1 MSTMNKRKIGSVLV
15 IGGGIGGVQAALDLA
30 GSGYKVY
37 LLDERPAIGGTMA
50 QLDKTF
56 PTNDC
61 SMCILAPKL
70 VDAGR
75 HQNIEIITMADVDK
89 IEGEPGMFK
98 VRVKKNPRFVDESKC
113 TGCGSCWNN
122 CPVRNIPQRE
132 EKEIFRPE
140 LEEKDLKKITTLI
153 GNNENGRGTLV
164 PLLQDINIE
173 YGYLPENI
181 LKYVSSELDIPL
193 SQIYNIVTFY
203 KGFSLTPRGR
213 YVISVCLGTACHVR
227 GGRKIMDA
235 LERDLGIKA
244 GQTTPDLNFTL
255 EAVRCVGVCG
265 LAPVVIVGED
275 FYGKMNQV
283 KAQKTV
289 GKYRDGAHDKVKT

>member
-1 MSTMNKRKIGSVLV
+1 LSTMNKRKIGSVLV

-122 CPVRNIPQRE
+122 CPVRNIPQRD
-132 EKEIFRPE
+132 EKEIVRPE

>member
-1 MSTMNKRKIGSVLV
+1 MSTRQKRKIGSVLV
-15 IGGGIGGVQAALDLA
+15 IGAGIGGVQAALDLA

-89 IEGEPGMFK
+89 IEGEPGIFK
-98 VRVKKNPRFVDESKC
+98 VRIKKNPRFVDESKC

-122 CPVRNIPQRE
+122 CPVRNKPQE
-132 EKEIFRPE
+132 EQLVKPE
-140 LEEKDLKKITTLI
+140 LEEKDLEKITKLI
-153 GNNENGRGTLV
+153 GNSKNGRRILV

-181 LKYVSSELDIPL
+181 LKYISGELDIPL
-193 SQIYNIVTFY
+193 SQVYSIATFY
-203 KGFSLTPRGR
+203 NAFSLVPRGR
-213 YVISVCLGTACHVR
+213 HLVSVCLGTACHVR
-227 GGRKIMDA
+227 GGQKILES
-235 LERDLGIKA
+235 LERNLGIKV

-255 EAVRCVGVCG
+255 EAVHCLGCCG
-265 LAPVVIVGED
+265 LAPVATIGD
-275 FYGKMNQV
+275 DLYGKMNQV
-283 KAQKTV
+283 KMQKAIE
-289 GKYRDGAHDKVKT
+289 KYKG

>member
-122 CPVRNIPQRE
+122 CPVRNIPQPD
-132 EKEIFRPE
+132 EKEIVRPE

-283 KAQKTV
+283 KARKTV

>member
-1 MSTMNKRKIGSVLV
+1 MNKRKIGSVLV

-89 IEGEPGMFK
+89 IEGEPGIFK
-98 VRVKKNPRFVDESKC
+98 IRVKKNPRFVDESKC

-122 CPVRNIPQRE
+122 CPVRNKPE
-132 EKEIFRPE
+132 EQEIIKPE
-140 LEEKDLKKITTLI
+140 LEEQDLEKIAKLMT
-153 GNNENGRGTLV
+153 NNKNGRGTLV
-164 PLLQDINIE
+164 PLLQNINIE

-203 KGFSLTPRGR
+203 KGFSLTPGGR

-289 GKYRDGAHDKVKT
+289 GKYRDEAHDKVKT

>member
-1 MSTMNKRKIGSVLV
+1 LSTMNKRKIGSVLV

-75 HQNIEIITMADVDK
+75 NQNIEIITMADVDK

-122 CPVRNIPQRE
+122 CPVRNKPE
-132 EKEIFRPE
+132 EQEVIKPE
-140 LEEKDLKKITTLI
+140 LEEQDLEKVAKLMMNNKD
-153 GNNENGRGTLV
+153 GRGTLV

-173 YGYLPENI
+173 YRYLPENI

-203 KGFSLTPRGR
+203 KGFSLTPQGR

-255 EAVRCVGVCG
+255 EAVRCLGVCG

>member
-1 MSTMNKRKIGSVLV
+1 MSNSSGMQERKTGSIMV
-15 IGGGIGGVQAALDLA
+15 IGGGIGGVQASLDLA
-30 GSGYKVY
+30 DSGYKVY
-37 LLDERPAIGGTMA
+37 LVDRRPAIGGTMA

-89 IEGEPGMFK
+89 VEGEPGMFK

-122 CPVRNIPQRE
+122 CPVRNEPQE
-132 EKEIFRPE
+132 EEIVKPE
-140 LEEKDLKKITTLI
+140 LEEKDLEKISVLI

-164 PLLQDINIE
+164 PLLQDINLE

-181 LKYVSSELDIPL
+181 LKYVSAELHIPL
-193 SQIYNIVTFY
+193 SQIYNIATFY

-213 YVISVCLGTACHVR
+213 HVISVCLGTACHVR
-227 GGRKIMDA
+227 GGQRIA
-235 LERDLGIKA
+235 ERLERDLGIKI
-244 GQTTPDLNFTL
+244 GETTSDLNFTL
-255 EAVRCVGVCG
+255 EAVRCLGCCG
-265 LAPVVIVGED
+265 LAPVVTVGD
-275 FYGKMNQV
+275 DLYGKMNQV
-283 KAQKTV
+283 KVAKTV
-289 GKYRDGAHDKVKT
+289 EKYKG

>member
-75 HQNIEIITMADVDK
+75 NQNIEIITMADVDK

-122 CPVRNIPQRE
+122 CPVRNKPE
-132 EKEIFRPE
+132 EQEVIKPE
-140 LEEKDLKKITTLI
+140 LEEQDLEKIAKLMMNNKD
-153 GNNENGRGTLV
+153 GRGTLV

-173 YGYLPENI
+173 YRYLPENI

-203 KGFSLTPRGR
+203 KGFSLTPQGR

-255 EAVRCVGVCG
+255 EAVRCLGVCG

>member
-122 CPVRNIPQRE
+122 CPVRNKPE
-132 EKEIFRPE
+132 EQEVIKPE
-140 LEEKDLKKITTLI
+140 LEEQDLEKIAKLMTNNKD
-153 GNNENGRGTLV
+153 GRGTLV

>member
-122 CPVRNIPQRE
+122 CPVRNIPQRD
-132 EKEIFRPE
+132 EKEIVRPE

>member
-122 CPVRNIPQRE
+122 CPVRNKPE
-132 EKEIFRPE
+132 EQEVIKPE
-140 LEEKDLKKITTLI
+140 LEEQDLEKIAKLMTNNKD
-153 GNNENGRGTLV
+153 GRGTLV

-173 YGYLPENI
+173 YRYLPENI

-255 EAVRCVGVCG
+255 EVVRCLGVCG

>member
-1 MSTMNKRKIGSVLV
+1 MSTMQKGKIGSVLV

-30 GSGYKVY
+30 ESGYKVY
-37 LLDERPAIGGTMA
+37 LVDERPAIGGTMA

-89 IEGEPGMFK
+89 IEGTPGTFK

-122 CPVRNIPQRE
+122 CPVRNIAQPE
-132 EKEIFRPE
+132 EEEIVKPE
-140 LEEKDLKKITTLI
+140 LEEKDLEKITKLM
-153 GNNENGRGTLV
+153 GDNKNGRGVLV

-181 LKYVSSELDIPL
+181 LRYVSADLRIPL
-193 SQIYNIVTFY
+193 SQIYNIATFY
-203 KGFSLTPRGR
+203 KAFSLTPRGR

-227 GGRKIMDA
+227 GGQRILER
-235 LERDLGIKA
+235 LERDLGIKV
-244 GQTTPDLNFTL
+244 GQTTSDLNFTL
-255 EAVRCVGVCG
+255 EAVRCLGCCG
-265 LAPVVIVGED
+265 LAPVVTIGD
-275 FYGKMNQV
+275 DLYGKMSQV
-283 KAQKTV
+283 KIPKTIE
-289 GKYRDGAHDKVKT
+289 KYRE

>member
-75 HQNIEIITMADVDK
+75 NPNIEIITMADVDK

-122 CPVRNIPQRE
+122 CPVRNKPE
-132 EKEIFRPE
+132 EQEVIKPE
-140 LEEKDLKKITTLI
+140 LEEQDLEKVAKLMMNNKD
-153 GNNENGRGTLV
+153 GRGTLV

-173 YGYLPENI
+173 YRYLPENI

-203 KGFSLTPRGR
+203 KGFSLTPQGR

-255 EAVRCVGVCG
+255 EAVRCLGVCG

>member
-122 CPVRNIPQRE
+122 CPVRNIPQPD
-132 EKEIFRPE
+132 EKEIVRPA

-153 GNNENGRGTLV
+153 RNNENGRGTLV

>member
-61 SMCILAPKL
+61 AMCILAPKL

-122 CPVRNIPQRE
+122 CPVRNIPQRD
-132 EKEIFRPE
+132 EKEIVRPE

>member
-1 MSTMNKRKIGSVLV
+1 MSTKNKRKIGSVLV

-122 CPVRNIPQRE
+122 CPVRNIPQRD
-132 EKEIFRPE
+132 EKEIVRPE

>member
-1 MSTMNKRKIGSVLV
+1 MNKRKIGSVLV

-132 EKEIFRPE
+132 EKEIVRPE

>member
-1 MSTMNKRKIGSVLV
+1 MSDLSTTKKRTIGSVLI

-30 GSGYKVY
+30 ESGYKVY
-37 LLDERPAIGGTMA
+37 LVDQRPAIGGTMA

-75 HQNIEIITMADVDK
+75 HQNIEIVTMADVDK
-89 IEGEPGMFK
+89 IEGEPGTFK

-122 CPVRNIPQRE
+122 CPVRNIPQLE
-132 EKEIFRPE
+132 AEEIFKPQ
-140 LEEKDLKKITTLI
+140 LEEKDLEKITTLI
-153 GNNENGRGTLV
+153 GDNTNGRGTLV
-164 PLLQDINIE
+164 PLLQDINTE
-173 YGYLPENI
+173 YGYLPEDI
-181 LKYVSSELDIPL
+181 LRYVSADLHIPL

-203 KGFSLTPRGR
+203 KTFRLTPRGR

-227 GGRKIMDA
+227 GGPKILEA
-235 LERDLGIKA
+235 LERNLGIKV

-255 EAVRCVGVCG
+255 EAVRCVGCCG
-265 LAPVVIVGED
+265 LAPVVMVGDD
-275 FYGKMNQV
+275 FHGKMTQV
-283 KAQKTV
+283 KIQKTI
-289 GKYRDGAHDKVKT
+289 KDYKR

>member
-132 EKEIFRPE
+132 EKEIVRPE

>member
-1 MSTMNKRKIGSVLV
+1 LSTMNKRKIGSVLV

-122 CPVRNIPQRE
+122 CPVRNIPQRD
-132 EKEIFRPE
+132 EKEIVRPE

-255 EAVRCVGVCG
+255 EVVRCVGVCG

>member
-122 CPVRNIPQRE
+122 CPVRNKPE
-132 EKEIFRPE
+132 EQEVIKPE
-140 LEEKDLKKITTLI
+140 LEEQDLEKVAKLMMNNKD
-153 GNNENGRGTLV
+153 GRGTLV

-173 YGYLPENI
+173 YRYLPENI

-203 KGFSLTPRGR
+203 KGFSLTPQGR

-255 EAVRCVGVCG
+255 EAVRCLGVCG

>member
-1 MSTMNKRKIGSVLV
+1 MSTRQKRKIGSVLV
-15 IGGGIGGVQAALDLA
+15 IGAGIGGVQAALDLA

-75 HQNIEIITMADVDK
+75 HQNIEIITMADVEK
-89 IEGEPGMFK
+89 IEGEPGIFK
-98 VRVKKNPRFVDESKC
+98 VRIKKNPRFVDESKC

-122 CPVRNIPQRE
+122 CPVRNKPQE
-132 EKEIFRPE
+132 EQLVKPE
-140 LEEKDLKKITTLI
+140 LEEKDLEKITKLI
-153 GNNENGRGTLV
+153 GNSKNGRRILV

-181 LKYVSSELDIPL
+181 LKYISGELDIPL
-193 SQIYNIVTFY
+193 SQVYSIATFY
-203 KGFSLTPRGR
+203 NAFSLVPRGR
-213 YVISVCLGTACHVR
+213 HLVSVCLGTACHVR
-227 GGRKIMDA
+227 GGQKILES
-235 LERDLGIKA
+235 LERNLGIKV

-255 EAVRCVGVCG
+255 EAVVCLGGCG
-265 LAPVVIVGED
+265 LAPVDTIGD
-275 FYGKMNQV
+275 DLYGKMNQV
-283 KAQKTV
+283 KMQKAIE
-289 GKYRDGAHDKVKT
+289 KYKG

>member
-1 MSTMNKRKIGSVLV
+1 LSTKNKRKIGSVLV

-122 CPVRNIPQRE
+122 CPVRNIPQRD
-132 EKEIFRPE
+132 EKEIVRPE

>member
-1 MSTMNKRKIGSVLV
+1 MV
-15 IGGGIGGVQAALDLA
+15 IGGGIGGVQASLDLA
-30 GSGYKVY
+30 DSGYKVY
-37 LLDERPAIGGTMA
+37 LGDQRSAIGGTMA

-98 VRVKKNPRFVDESKC
+98 VRIKKNPRFVDESKC

-122 CPVRNIPQRE
+122 CPVRNKPE
-132 EKEIFRPE
+132 EQEVIKPE
-140 LEEKDLKKITTLI
+140 LEEQDLEKIAKLMTNNKD
-153 GNNENGRGTLV
+153 GRGTLV

>member
-1 MSTMNKRKIGSVLV
+1 LSTMNKRKIGSVLV

-122 CPVRNIPQRE
+122 CPVRNIPQRD
-132 EKEIFRPE
+132 EKEIVRPE

-153 GNNENGRGTLV
+153 GNNKNGRGTLV

>member
-122 CPVRNIPQRE
+122 CPVRNIPQPD
-132 EKEIFRPE
+132 EKEIVRPA

>member
-1 MSTMNKRKIGSVLV
+1 MNKRKIGSVLV

-122 CPVRNIPQRE
+122 CPVRNKPE
-132 EKEIFRPE
+132 EQEVIKPE
-140 LEEKDLKKITTLI
+140 LEEQDLEKIAKLMTNNKD
-153 GNNENGRGTLV
+153 GRGTLV

-213 YVISVCLGTACHVR
+213 YIISVCLGTACHVR

-283 KAQKTV
+283 KAQKIV